1 LSESEWMQRLLREF
15 EGALLRQA
23 CRYVP
28 RQAACELVQE
38 AFLRLWQESREHG
51 EEKFRGREKEWL
63 FCVCRN
69 MAIDVLKKD
78 GKLNHGDDAFES
90 FESSDERIDQK
101 MEREADE
108 KSQESELMKRMKLLT
123 KKQKEIVRLKF
134 VEGFSYKEIS
144 NVTGHS
150 VSHVGVLIHEAM
162 KILKAQKG
170 EKTGGRQ

>member
-1 LSESEWMQRLLREF
+1 MSESEWMQRLLREF

-28 RQAACELVQE
+28 REVACDLVQE
-38 AFLRLWQESREHG
+38 AFLRLWAESREHG

-78 GKLNHGDDAFES
+78 GKLNHAEDGFER
-90 FESSDERIDQK
+90 FESSEERIDQK
-101 MEREADE
+101 MEREAEE
-108 KSQESELMKRMKLLT
+108 KSQASELMKRMKLLT
-123 KKQKEIVRLKF
+123 SKQEEVVRLKF

-144 NVTGHS
+144 TITGHS

-162 KILKAQKG
+162 KILKQ
-170 EKTGGRQ
+170 KTGGRQ